1 MLQAMVGGVSEADV
15 ALADAS
21 DAVIIAFN
29 VVPDERARSL
39 AEELG
44 VQVRRYEIIYQVT
57 DDLRK
62 ALEGMLAPERREA
75 ELGRAVVQRTFSISR
90 LGMIAGCR
98 VIGGIIA
105 RNARLR
111 LIRDS
116 VVMGDYA
123 IDSLKREKDD
133 AREVRDRL
141 QRHQG
146 GRHSRVLQDRGSCPH
161 PLVSTRRL
169 LKAAEAVRE
178 VVSMAI
184 LTEVRD
190 PRVKDVTV
198 TGVEMAPDMRSA
210 TVHVSVMGSPASEQL
225 ALRGLANAAGFL
237 QSRIADRIE
246 TRYTPRL
253 RFELDAG
260 VKHSIEIARMLG
272 EVLPAAA
279 EALPAAPSDSDK
291 PHDTPQDDA

>member
-1 MLQAMVGGVSEADV
+1 
-15 ALADAS
+15 
-21 DAVIIAFN
+21 
-29 VVPDERARSL
+29 
-39 AEELG
+39 
-44 VQVRRYEIIYQVT
+44 
-57 DDLRK
+57 
-62 ALEGMLAPERREA
+62 
-75 ELGRAVVQRTFSISR
+75 
-90 LGMIAGCR
+90 
-98 VIGGIIA
+98 
-105 RNARLR
+105 
-111 LIRDS
+111 
-116 VVMGDYA
+116 
-123 IDSLKREKDD
+123 
-133 AREVRDRL
+133 
-141 QRHQG
+141 
-146 GRHSRVLQDRGSCPH
+146 
-161 PLVSTRRL
+161 
-169 LKAAEAVRE
+169 
-178 VVSMAI
+178 MAI

-279 EALPAAPSDSDK
+279 EALPAAPFDSDK
-291 PHDTPQDDA
+291 PPDTPQDDA